1 MMTMELDIFWQPKGQ
16 ELGFKKRWWNCYKR
30 HTSDHINRLFIY
42 LWIDIGLDGLVF
54 WFRYDWF
61 TNNYIDE

>member
-30 HTSDHINRLFIY
+30 HTSDHI
-42 LWIDIGLDGLVF
+42 
-54 WFRYDWF
+54 
-61 TNNYIDE
+61 